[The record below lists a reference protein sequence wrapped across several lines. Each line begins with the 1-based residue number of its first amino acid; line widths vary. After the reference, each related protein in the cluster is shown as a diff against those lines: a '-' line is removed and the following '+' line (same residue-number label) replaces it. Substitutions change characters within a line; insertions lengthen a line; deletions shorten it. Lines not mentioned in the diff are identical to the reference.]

1 MISIFLST
9 RVISKAK
16 KVVVDMNTELLLSH
30 SIMVKKTCNLMH
42 SERLH
47 PKDYTFWDMQLRKD
61 AKQRQKK
68 GS

>member
-1 MISIFLST
+1 
-9 RVISKAK
+9 
-16 KVVVDMNTELLLSH
+16 
-30 SIMVKKTCNLMH
+30 MH

-68 GS
+68 GAKLSTSKTPHSSQK